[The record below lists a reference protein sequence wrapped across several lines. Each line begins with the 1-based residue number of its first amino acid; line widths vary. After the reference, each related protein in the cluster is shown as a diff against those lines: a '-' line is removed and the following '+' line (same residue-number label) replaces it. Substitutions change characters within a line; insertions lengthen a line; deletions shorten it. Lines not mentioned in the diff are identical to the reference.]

1 MFVCLF
7 VCWLVGWL
15 VGYLLIYLSIYLFI
29 YLFIFVVVVVML
41 ISTGCSSSRRSWV
54 SSSPCQGRSL
64 LCRGIG
70 GDGGKRQASKINDCV
85 RGYLLVGLSPLPV
98 TVTTWIITFLVGD
111 PYKPSFATV
120 TGRGDNPTYWAC
132 LNPICIFRES
142 ENFTFMESTFLFT
155 FVFSSRTF
163 TRDTVDG
170 WNSGQPVDMDT
181 DNILFFLY
189 VFKSR
194 DR

>member
-1 MFVCLF
+1 MTEKERERVEFIGGLLVCWFVGLFVCLF
-7 VCWLVGWL
+7 VCLFVGWLVGWL
-15 VGYLLIYLSIYLFI
+15 FIDLFI
-29 YLFIFVVVVVML
+29 YLFIYFFVVVVML

-120 TGRGDNPTYWAC
+120 TGRGDNPIYWAC

-142 ENFTFMESTFLFT
+142 GIFHLH
-155 FVFSSRTF
+155 
-163 TRDTVDG
+163 G
-170 WNSGQPVDMDT
+170 IHW
-181 DNILFFLY
+181 FFHLR
-189 VFKSR
+189 V
-194 DR
+194 